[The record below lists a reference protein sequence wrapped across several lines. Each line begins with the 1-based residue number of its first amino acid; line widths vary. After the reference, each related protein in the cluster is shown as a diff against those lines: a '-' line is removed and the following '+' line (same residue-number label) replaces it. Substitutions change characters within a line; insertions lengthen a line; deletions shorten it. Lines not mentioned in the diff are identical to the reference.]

1 MANFSILFVDA
12 DQYCCL
18 SDVVMDFEIVSTED
32 CGGGDPDANNTSDL
46 TSHHPKQ
53 RQEMYVKLEQDLLSQ
68 IKMCQANRLYFKS
81 TGEVASMNKFQVC
94 MFYLFLER
102 FFNFYR
108 LYLSKWR
115 STLRRTW
122 IHFVLHLNVATQ
134 YPSSITRC
142 VPSPKSLFAPI

>member
-1 MANFSILFVDA
+1 MANISILFVDA

-32 CGGGDPDANNTSDL
+32 CNIGSDAVSGLD
-46 TSHHPKQ
+46 SHHPKQ

-94 MFYLFLER
+94 MVYLFLER
-102 FFNFYR
+102 FFNFY
-108 LYLSKWR
+108 
-115 STLRRTW
+115 
-122 IHFVLHLNVATQ
+122 
-134 YPSSITRC
+134 
-142 VPSPKSLFAPI
+142 

>member
-81 TGEVASMNKFQVC
+81 TGEVASMNKFQVKIS
-94 MFYLFLER
+94 YFLKSSHSGPKI
-102 FFNFYR
+102 
-108 LYLSKWR
+108 LILSKN
-115 STLRRTW
+115 
-122 IHFVLHLNVATQ
+122 H
-134 YPSSITRC
+134 
-142 VPSPKSLFAPI
+142 SLKISFFTEFTF